1 MLKNTIEVLVTTA
14 QGPQYV
20 DKESE
25 LYESIIEMVKD
36 RKDLRNV
43 LLVFSD
49 SKGYL
54 LYNVPLIPINI
65 Q

>member
-25 LYESIIEMVKD
+25 LYDSIIEMVKD
-36 RKDLRNV
+36 KRGIRNV
-43 LLVFSD
+43 LFAWSE
-49 SKGYL
+49 SQGCL
-54 LYNVPLIPINI
+54 LYNVPLIPVHIN
-65 Q
+65 

>member
-1 MLKNTIEVLVTTA
+1 MSTA